1 MKQTF
6 SPVTD
11 AAQFGQLHQQLIQTL
26 GYGDLEDAMRECTQ
40 LADQDFAR
48 NFSAAA
54 GPHSGPWAPRK
65 RNGNGLE
72 RGEGHPLEIKTGE
85 MFQAVTSPFGRG
97 HVQDVGYRSAE
108 IGVDPASPAGG
119 YVFAQNYGSPLR
131 GLPQREFADVTDETA
146 DKMAEL
152 VADEMERLLA
162 AD

>member
-65 RNGNGLE
+65 RNGTGLE

-97 HVQDVGYRSAE
+97 HIQDVGYRSAE
-108 IGVDPASPAGG
+108 IGVDPGEIPYAA
-119 YVFAQNYGSPLR
+119 AQNYGRSEIN
-131 GLPQREFADVTDETA
+131 LPAREFADVSDGTIDRMTDII
-146 DKMAEL
+146 
-152 VADEMERLLA
+152 ADEVERLLA
-162 AD
+162 Q